1 MKKIFYSLLLLMA
14 VSLSYPT
21 ILHAEENG
29 VGEHDLQNIRTE
41 ILKQK
46 KEFFIKEL
54 QLTEAEANNL
64 MSILEELDTKRF
76 DIWKSSAKMHRRIRQ
91 NDPTITKEEMNKHF
105 EEIANNKIKEAE
117 LEKEYFNRC
126 KNILPMEKLIQL
138 ESTNRKFAKQC
149 LQKRK
154 HYNNH

>member
-1 MKKIFYSLLLLMA
+1 MKQILYSLLLLMGA
-14 VSLSYPT
+14 SLLYPT
-21 ILHAEENG
+21 ALHSKRNG
-29 VGEHDLQNIRTE
+29 IGEQNSQNIRTE